1 MWEWIKGL
9 FVKKKVEILDIK
21 EIEEVKPVKNYYNIR
36 DKKGRFCKKGK

>member
-9 FVKKKVEILDIK
+9 FCKKKVEILDIK
-21 EIEEVKPVKNYYNIR
+21 EVKPIKNYYNIR